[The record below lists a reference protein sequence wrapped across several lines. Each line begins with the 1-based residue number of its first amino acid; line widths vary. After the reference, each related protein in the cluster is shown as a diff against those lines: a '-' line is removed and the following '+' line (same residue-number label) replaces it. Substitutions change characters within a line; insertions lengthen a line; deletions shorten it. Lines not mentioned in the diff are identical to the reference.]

1 MKRSALVITL
11 AACGAAESN
20 VAPTVAPPAPT
31 ATMAAP
37 VPAPAA
43 TEPRGP
49 DPASKPKPVDASLAP
64 FFEGTWKVP
73 SEARLAPGNCKS
85 GDVAECFRLGAT
97 WETFRITE
105 GKPARERLQEAA
117 RYYGLGC
124 KVLGRAPCEP
134 AARADAKRESLEKA
148 DDKTRASLTCQ
159 MAIDNMGRM
168 QESIDARRIFR
179 DDCLARLAPACVKT
193 LEAVTAVA
201 STSGVT
207 AMVGIGCGEEH
218 YCKALSTQKLA
229 YCALSRADRNKP
241 DKTRGPV
248 IELLVTALLHELAE
262 GPALAP
268 KIRTGVDAYF
278 AVK

>member
-1 MKRSALVITL
+1 MKRMVLAITL
-11 AACGAAESN
+11 AACGAAEPH
-20 VAPTVAPPAPT
+20 VAPPVAPPAPT
-31 ATMAAP
+31 TTAPTAPTSEPRAAETS
-37 VPAPAA
+37 APA
-43 TEPRGP
+43 
-49 DPASKPKPVDASLAP
+49 KPKPVDAALAP
-64 FFEGTWKVP
+64 FFDGTWKVP

-85 GDVAECFRLGAT
+85 GDAAECFRLGAT

-105 GKPARERLQEAA
+105 GKPAALRLAEAA
-117 RYYGLGC
+117 RFYNLGC
-124 KVLGRAPCEP
+124 KALGRAPCEP
-134 AARADAKRESLEKA
+134 AARADAKRETLEKA
-148 DDKTRASLTCQ
+148 DEKVRPSLTCQ

-168 QESIDARRIFR
+168 QEAIDARRIFR
-179 DDCLARLAPACVKT
+179 DDCLAKLAPACVKT

-201 STSGVT
+201 STSGVA
-207 AMVGIGCGEEH
+207 AMVGMGCGEEH
-218 YCKALSTQKLA
+218 YCKVLASEKLG

-248 IELLVTALLHELAE
+248 VDLLVAALLHELAE